1 MGAGSSD
8 PQDSRLMTASTS
20 LRLERLLGRRLVD
33 ALDHEVG
40 AIDDVVAE
48 PAGDDY
54 LITHV
59 VITAASPLARVLGFM
74 HQLPTLRA
82 LGLGQRPRV
91 RRIPWSWLD
100 LSDPDRPRLLPTVA
114 DRS

>member
-1 MGAGSSD
+1 M
-8 PQDSRLMTASTS
+8 RETTS
-20 LRLERLLGRRLVD
+20 LRLERLLGRRVVD

-40 AIDDVVAE
+40 AIEDVVAE

-54 LITHV
+54 LVTHV
-59 VITAASPLARVLGFM
+59 VITAANPLARVLGFL

-82 LGLGQRPRV
+82 LGLGRRPRV

-100 LSDPDRPRLLPTVA
+100 LSDPERPRLLPTVA
-114 DRS
+114 DLS